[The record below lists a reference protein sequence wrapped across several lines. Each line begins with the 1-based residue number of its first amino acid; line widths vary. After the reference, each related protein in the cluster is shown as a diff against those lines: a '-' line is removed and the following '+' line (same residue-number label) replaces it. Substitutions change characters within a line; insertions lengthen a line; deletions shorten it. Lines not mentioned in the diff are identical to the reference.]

1 MGKWE
6 GNIGEK
12 EIGYMGSRE
21 EVGNNFLVCG
31 NMGEFEISVG
41 ERPRDSNQSTPTPL
55 PHMGYFAIEE
65 RE

>member
-1 MGKWE
+1 MWE
-6 GNIGEK
+6 GRGIILG
-12 EIGYMGSRE
+12 MW
-21 EVGNNFLVCG
+21 
-31 NMGEFEISVG
+31 